1 MHKEDILSQKL
12 NKIKLFDVDV
22 RIAKNTVVWI
32 EMSDHDDPWACSQQF
47 KNKYNLSN
55 GATAALY
62 NMLKDNYDLERD
74 KISREILS
82 HNKKHNF
89 VGEEE

>member
-22 RIAKNTVVWI
+22 RIAKDTVVRI

-47 KNKYNLSN
+47 
-55 GATAALY
+55 
-62 NMLKDNYDLERD
+62 
-74 KISREILS
+74 
-82 HNKKHNF
+82 
-89 VGEEE
+89 